1 MKQQILFKIEQVI
14 CTTLLIEN
22 VSPREDL
29 FEAGYL
35 DSLGIVSLIV
45 ALEEEFQISL
55 SMENLDLEEFRSVES
70 IHKLI
75 LPLITIT
82 A

>member
-1 MKQQILFKIEQVI
+1 MNEENISRIQQLI
-14 CTTLLIEN
+14 CSTLLIEH
-22 VSPREDL
+22 VEPHQDL

-35 DSLGIVSLIV
+35 DSLSIVSLMV
-45 ALEEEFQISL
+45 ALEEEFQINIE
-55 SMENLDLEEFRSVES
+55 METLDLQDFQSVQS

-75 LPLITIT
+75 APKLKKT